1 MVRLLSS
8 VLLLLLTLPA
18 FAAQPPAPRDV
29 DITAPD
35 GVKLKATYYAAGK
48 AGPAVLLL
56 HMCNSNRKA
65 WEPVGRQLSR
75 AGINA
80 LALDY
85 RGYGES
91 EGERIDFRKDPQKL
105 QQVQTTKWPGDI
117 DAAYAWLLAQPAV
130 DKSRIGA
137 GGGSCGVDQAVQV
150 ARRHS
155 QVKSLALLAGGTD
168 SAGLK
173 FLRQNPWLPIFTAAA
188 ADDEFDSHA
197 PQNMR
202 WLAEWNGNP
211 RNRFMGFADGRHG
224 TEIFGP
230 HPELEGQIVAW
241 FVETLVKAPAS
252 PNARVAIK
260 KTPAWE
266 FWSLLEEPGGVTK
279 AVQFFHQTRKRDPHA
294 YLFPEFVLNRAAYER
309 MQAKQTKD
317 AVQLCKLNIAAFPT
331 SANAYD
337 SLGDAYVADGQKE
350 KAIQAS
356 QKALELLPEDKG
368 IPEPFKKLVQQSAE
382 GKLQKLKGQTSAQ

>member
-1 MVRLLSS
+1 MARLIAS
-8 VLLLLLTLPA
+8 LLLFLVSLPA
-18 FAAQPPAPRDV
+18 FAATAPAPRDV

-35 GVKLKATYYAAGK
+35 GVKLKATYYAAAK
-48 AGPAVLLL
+48 PGPAVLLL

-65 WEPVGRQLSR
+65 WEPVVTQLIATS
-75 AGINA
+75 INA
-80 LALDY
+80 LTLDY

-117 DAAYAWLLAQPAV
+117 DAAYAYLLAQPGV
-130 DKSRIGA
+130 DKERIGA

-155 QVKSLALLAGGTD
+155 EVKSLVLLAGGTN

-173 FLRQNPWLPIFTAAA
+173 FLQHNPWLPLFTAAA

-197 PQNMR
+197 PQNMQ
-202 WLAEWNGNP
+202 WLAELSGNP
-211 RNRFMGFADGRHG
+211 HNKFIGFADGKHG
-224 TEIFGP
+224 PEIFGP
-230 HPELEGQIVAW
+230 HPELPREIVAW
-241 FVETLVKAPAS
+241 YVQTLLKAPSNPKAHG
-252 PNARVAIK
+252 AVK
-260 KTPAWE
+260 KTPASE
-266 FWSLLEEPGGVTK
+266 FWSLVEQPGGVPR
-279 AVQFFHQTRKRDPHA
+279 AAQLFHETRKRDANA
-294 YLFPEFVLNRAAYER
+294 YLFPEFVLNQAAYER
-309 MQAKQTKD
+309 LQAKQTKD
-317 AVQLCKLNIAAFPT
+317 AVELFQLNAEAYPN

-337 SLGDAYVADGQKE
+337 SLGDGYMAEGQNE

-356 QKALELLPEDKG
+356 KKALELLPGDKG

-382 GKLQKLKGQTSAQ
+382 GKLEKLRRTAKD